1 MAEETTALSVVEAQQ
16 NIVGGTLV
24 GAAGAGAL
32 AAPSDSTSQILE
44 QIREIQVQTLRA
56 VRSVADGI
64 MSMVEFDKL
73 QDRRALEDKTENEK
87 ENMGAIPG
95 ELPGGGEQIGD
106 DADKKTGGFFGFL
119 GGLPGAGFLKKII
132 APITAFFGKS
142 GLLVKL
148 FGKFGPLGALIIGFT
163 LIYKYSDEI
172 GKALAPALDKIKE
185 LVVKLKPLTDFLIK
199 IGDFLIKNLL
209 ESIGKALEYVI
220 DAVVKVVDGFIK
232 IFNGDIIGGLK
243 DIFGG
248 IFDFIIAIPKATL
261 EQIVKILTPLAGEIK
276 KFFTDI
282 YDSIVLYITET
293 IDKIGQFFID
303 LKNNIVKFFTDAYEK
318 VKLTITNAIDGAFN
332 FVADI
337 FDTIKNFFVDGY
349 NNVVSFVTGLPD
361 QIMGF
366 VKNMFSPITEFFAG
380 IGNRI
385 KQAVNGIIDA
395 LPLPD
400 FVKDKMKFDITPTEA
415 ELKDAESMT
424 GDAKLAE
431 KIALDEAAGIET
443 IGGKYQFKDGVLQEN
458 GKNLERFQL
467 GFAESLAERI
477 GDQVKVAFDKKSGK
491 YVIVKQDMQLG
502 ESGATSLGQ
511 EADLA
516 AAIGE
521 DDVSTNVRLPV
532 GDIPDLANDDQGA
545 VVVNNTYNTNNSTVA
560 SQTDVHSGRLD
571 TGVDPYFEKNAN
583 NMSA

>member
-1 MAEETTALSVVEAQQ
+1 M
-16 NIVGGTLV
+16 
-24 GAAGAGAL
+24 
-32 AAPSDSTSQILE
+32 
-44 QIREIQVQTLRA
+44 
-56 VRSVADGI
+56 
-64 MSMVEFDKL
+64 F
-73 QDRRALEDKTENEK
+73 
-87 ENMGAIPG
+87 
-95 ELPGGGEQIGD
+95 
-106 DADKKTGGFFGFL
+106 
-119 GGLPGAGFLKKII
+119 
-132 APITAFFGKS
+132 APIMAFFGKS

-172 GKALAPALDKIKE
+172 AAALAPAIDKIKE

-220 DAVVKVVDGFIK
+220 DAVVRVVDGFIK

-318 VKLTITNAIDGAFN
+318 VKLTITNAIDGAFT
-332 FVADI
+332 FFADI
-337 FDTIKNFFVDGY
+337 FNSISGFFSESFDKIKNF
-349 NNVVSFVTGLPD
+349 VTSLPD
-361 QIMGF
+361 KILDF
-366 VKNMFSPITEFFAG
+366 VKNMFSPITDFFSG

-400 FVKDKMKFDITPTEA
+400 FVKDKMKFDITPTQQ
-415 ELKDAESMT
+415 ELDEVT
-424 GDAKLAE
+424 GDASVAEQIALDEQKGLETIAGRYKFKNDVLQANGQDYRVSNVNAAEALAE
-431 KIALDEAAGIET
+431 KIGE
-443 IGGKYQFKDGVLQEN
+443 
-458 GKNLERFQL
+458 
-467 GFAESLAERI
+467 
-477 GDQVKVAFDKKSGK
+477 QVKVAYDRINKG

-521 DDVSTNVRLPV
+521 NDVGTNVRLPV
-532 GDIPDLANDDQGA
+532 GNIPDLATDDQGA
-545 VVVNNTYNTNNSTVA
+545 IVVNNNNYNTSNSSVS

-571 TGVDPYFEKNAN
+571 TGIDPYFEKNATN
-583 NMSA
+583 VA